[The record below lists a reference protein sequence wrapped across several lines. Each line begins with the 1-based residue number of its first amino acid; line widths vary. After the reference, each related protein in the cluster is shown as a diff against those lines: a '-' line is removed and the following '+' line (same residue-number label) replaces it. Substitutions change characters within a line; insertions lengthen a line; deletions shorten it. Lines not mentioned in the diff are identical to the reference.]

1 MRISDWSSDVCSSDL
16 FARAQASAPQE
27 LQTLPQLWARFEKT
41 WDWRNAQL
49 REGRIEL
56 VFDDIETDD
65 VPPDGL
71 LEIEALSPQ
80 YNPYLNLS
88 RSEENTSELQ
98 SLMRN
103 SYDVFCMKK
112 KKNKKKKRSQN
123 KKEYKIAR
131 KSQRI

>member
-1 MRISDWSSDVCSSDL
+1 MLTHDRDV
-16 FARAQASAPQE
+16 FARAQALAPQE

-88 RSEENTSELQ
+88 GWAEEIGRASCRERVCQ
-98 SLMRN
+98 
-103 SYDVFCMKK
+103 YV
-112 KKNKKKKRSQN
+112 
-123 KKEYKIAR
+123 
-131 KSQRI
+131 